1 MDKFFELSHI
11 QFVFDMFRTAMG
23 GIEWFLLAYLI
34 CIAVLFIIGRETLS
48 TAFVYPPF
56 FMLLTIFNPFLIVP
70 LSEVIGLTTRFRRL
84 FWLLPLNLVLA
95 YAFTCIC
102 MVEPRFSYLTKPP
115 KHTQQQIRLNLIH
128 RTAAAILCILF
139 IIYFGSS
146 MKPYL
151 QKPENIYKTTDKI
164 IEISRMINEDADVTG
179 TDKAA
184 LYSSQQLL
192 ELRQYDPSIRSLLR
206 REDLLDWNLEDTSEE
221 SVQKVIKS
229 NHRLHILALVSRYGI
244 QIDQEI
250 FLKNAK
256 KCNAYYIIAHYDT
269 ELYDYLISAGYE
281 QLGIVEDFEIYRI
294 GLDENNEPVWEQTI
308 S

>member
-1 MDKFFELSHI
+1 MGSLFELSHI
-11 QFVFDMFRTAMG
+11 QFLFEMFRSAVG
-23 GIEWFLLAYLI
+23 GIEWFVLAYFI
-34 CIAVLFIIGRETLS
+34 CVALYFIIGREYLS
-48 TAFVYPPF
+48 AAFVYPVG

-70 LSEVIGLTTRFRRL
+70 LSEVIGLTTRIRRL
-84 FWLLPLNLVLA
+84 FWLLPVNLLLA
-95 YAFTCIC
+95 YTFTCIC
-102 MVEPRFSYLTKPP
+102 TIEPRKSYLSNPP
-115 KHTQQQIRLNLIH
+115 KNTPRQILTNRI
-128 RTAAAILCILF
+128 RRVIAALCCIAF
-139 IIYFGSS
+139 VVYFGSS

-151 QKPENIYKTTDKI
+151 QEPENIYKTTNKI
-164 IEISRMINEDADVTG
+164 IEISRLINEDAQATG

-244 QIDQEI
+244 QIDPEI

-256 KCNAYYIIAHYDT
+256 KCNANYIITHYDT
-269 ELYDYLISAGYE
+269 YLSEYLISAGYE
-281 QLGIVEDFEIYRI
+281 QIGIVEDFEIYRV
-294 GLDENNEPVWEQTI
+294 GL

>member
-1 MDKFFELSHI
+1 MEKFFELSHI
-11 QFVFDMFRTAMG
+11 QFVFEMFRTAMG
-23 GIEWFLLAYLI
+23 GIEWFMLAYLI
-34 CIAVLFIIGRETLS
+34 CIAVFFVIGREMIS
-48 TAFVYPPF
+48 TSFVYPPF
-56 FMLLTIFNPFLIVP
+56 FLLLTAFNPFLIVP

-84 FWLLPLNLVLA
+84 FWLLPINLVLA
-95 YAFTCIC
+95 YTFTCIC
-102 MVEPRFSYLTKPP
+102 TVAPRFSYLSRPP
-115 KHTQQQIRLNLIH
+115 RHTAAQIRLNRVH
-128 RTAAAILCILF
+128 RLLAALLCVLF
-139 IIYFGSS
+139 VVYAGSS

-151 QKPENIYKTTDKI
+151 QKPENIYKTTNKI
-164 IEISRMINEDADVTG
+164 LEISRLINEDAAATG

-206 REDLLDWNLEDTSEE
+206 REDLLDWNLADTSDET
-221 SVQKVIKS
+221 VQKVIKS

-244 QIDQEI
+244 QIDQEL

-269 ELYDYLISAGYE
+269 ELCDYLISAGYE
-281 QLGIVEDFEIYRI
+281 QLGVAEDFEVYRI
-294 GLDENNEPVWEQTI
+294 GLDENKEPVWNQTI

>member
-1 MDKFFELSHI
+1 MGSLFELSHI
-11 QFVFDMFRTAMG
+11 HFVFEMFQTAMG
-23 GIEWFLLAYLI
+23 GIEWFALAYII
-34 CIAVLFIIGRETLS
+34 CVAVYFIIGREYMS
-48 TAFVYPPF
+48 AAFVYPVGF
-56 FMLLTIFNPFLIVP
+56 LILTVFNPFLIVP

-84 FWLLPLNLVLA
+84 FWLLPINLLLA
-95 YAFTCIC
+95 YTFTCIC
-102 MVEPRFSYLTKPP
+102 TIEPRKSYLSNPP
-115 KHTQQQIRLNLIH
+115 KNTPRQILTNRVRRVI
-128 RTAAAILCILF
+128 AAICCILF
-139 IIYFGSS
+139 VVHFGSS

-151 QKPENIYKTTDKI
+151 QNPENIYKTTSKI
-164 IEISRMINEDADVTG
+164 LEISRLIDEDSQATG

-256 KCNAYYIIAHYDT
+256 KCNAYYVIAHYDT
-269 ELYDYLISAGYE
+269 YLYDYLISAGYE
-281 QLGIVEDFEIYRI
+281 QIGIVEDFEIYRI
-294 GLDENNEPVWEQTI
+294 GLTDAGEPVW
-308 S
+308 